1 MLAATVAAR
10 KKPQALKIDL
20 FYQGRFN
27 IMRKSVHKLG
37 SFTTALEATVKAGK
51 KPQALKIDLGVQGR
65 YSGKP
70 NSVIL

>member
-1 MLAATVAAR
+1 MKAG

-51 KPQALKIDLGVQGR
+51 MPLALKINR
-65 YSGKP
+65 
-70 NSVIL
+70 I